1 MTLPSLYQNFA
12 HVYMYHKTRA
22 WERFDTRRKLT
33 TTVFQAK
40 TTIHNVLFVLL
51 YRSYELF

>member
-12 HVYMYHKTRA
+12 HVYTYHKTRA